1 MLRYLSSTML
11 AAALFLFLIVVSL
24 GCAARVRV
32 FDEEHRD
39 YHHWDRGEVVYY
51 QRWDVDTHRDHR
63 DFGRRS
69 DEEKKEYWNWR
80 HEHSGHDH
88 H

>member
-1 MLRYLSSTML
+1 MLRHLSSTML
-11 AAALFLFLIVVSL
+11 AAALCLFLIVAS

-39 YHHWDRGEVVYY
+39 YHHWDRAEVVYY
-51 QRWDVDTHRDHR
+51 QRWEVETHRDHR

-69 DEEKKEYWNWR
+69 DNEKKEYWNWR
-80 HEHSGHDH
+80 HEHSDHDH
-88 H
+88 R